1 MIEVFEV
8 FELFELLLRG
18 VREEDVVGEMEIGDA
33 SRLCFVFRDKVNRR
47 GCGWRKCN
55 GSVVPL
61 FCVEDSILF
70 A

>member
-1 MIEVFEV
+1 M
-8 FELFELLLRG
+8 
-18 VREEDVVGEMEIGDA
+18 VGEMEIGDA

-55 GSVVPL
+55 GSDVSVLPL